1 MLFGGRLRWNLAL
14 TTPLRP
20 RETCQAAPQDTHELS
35 VHPNNQHDAN
45 AHANTL
51 KNRAARTHR
60 LQRRG
65 LWHGSSRSSVR
76 AGHAPP
82 DGPELGTPDLLLS
95 LVDVAEALAKVEV
108 GGRLVR
114 HVLDLDE
121 RGVLVLVAEAA
132 LVAKDGTLDVQP
144 ARLLLP
150 RLVLDRLAR

>member
-1 MLFGGRLRWNLAL
+1 MPASLASF
-14 TTPLRP
+14 TATRKWVKA
-20 RETCQAAPQDTHELS
+20 RNFFNSSETDT
-35 VHPNNQHDAN
+35 
-45 AHANTL
+45 
-51 KNRAARTHR
+51 
-60 LQRRG
+60 
-65 LWHGSSRSSVR
+65 RSSVR

-144 ARLLLP
+144 AR
-150 RLVLDRLAR
+150 ARFSQIRDIMRISGYTPAHNVA